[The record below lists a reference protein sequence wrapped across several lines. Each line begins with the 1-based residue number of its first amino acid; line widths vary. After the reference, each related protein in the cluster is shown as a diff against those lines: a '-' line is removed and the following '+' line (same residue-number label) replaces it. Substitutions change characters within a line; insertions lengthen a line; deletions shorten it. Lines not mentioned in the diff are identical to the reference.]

1 MAGFEMITYSRIEA
15 ITEAPTPRG
24 RVVLKSRSDG
34 GLAGRCASL
43 ILLWSAIGGCAAR
56 QRPKELVTLEQLRSE
71 PTLSESDRRAFDL
84 LAAADDLMVRA
95 EGEWER
101 GNARGAQRDA
111 LMGQI
116 KMKTALAILQV
127 EHAQSRIAE
136 LDAELGVAQDEQAR
150 LDDQLATVSEETTLL
165 ERLRAT
171 AIARAKERQALS
183 EQVDTT
189 KKQAISE
196 HQRMADQLAA
206 EKRRAEALDG
216 IGRAELAIQTAE
228 TVNAPRYAKAKYAA
242 AASMLQQA
250 HKEFDA
256 GHWDDALARTV
267 LALTEA
273 EGGLA
278 LARPQYDKAVETM
291 SVRARDRM
299 LEEDATGISGIS
311 TRLDRETDL
320 QRLVLV
326 LTGRF
331 FAKQSIL
338 SPEAAKIVD
347 AVKDLLAK
355 YPTYPIQITGFTDD
369 QGAPAD
375 LAALSLARANA
386 VYWALVTR
394 GIDPKRMNVEG
405 KGASDPVADNST
417 PGGRSKNARIEIS
430 VLYHIND

>member
-1 MAGFEMITYSRIEA
+1 VTSVG
-15 ITEAPTPRG
+15 APTPPG
-24 RVVLKSRSDG
+24 PVVLKSRSDSR
-34 GLAGRCASL
+34 LARRCASL
-43 ILLWSAIGGCAAR
+43 ILLSSAIGGCATR
-56 QRPKELVTLEQLRSE
+56 QRPKELVTLEQLRSD

-95 EGEWER
+95 ESEWER
-101 GNARGAQRDA
+101 RNAQGARRDA

-136 LDAELGVAQDEQAR
+136 LDAELAIAQDEQAR
-150 LDDQLATVSEETTLL
+150 LDEQLATVSEETTLL
-165 ERLRAT
+165 EQLRET
-171 AIARAKERQALS
+171 RIAHAEERRALS
-183 EQVDTT
+183 DQVDTA

-216 IGRAELAIQTAE
+216 IRRAELAIQTAE
-228 TVNAPRYAKAKYAA
+228 TVDAPRYAKAKYAA
-242 AASMLQQA
+242 ATSMLQQA

-256 GHWDDALARTV
+256 GHWDDALARTA

-273 EGGLA
+273 EGRLT
-278 LARPQYDKAVETM
+278 LARPQYDKVVPAM
-291 SVRARDRM
+291 SIRARDRM
-299 LEEDATGISGIS
+299 LEEDATGISGVS
-311 TRLDRETDL
+311 TRLDRESGL

-331 FAKQSIL
+331 GAKQSVL
-338 SPEAAKIVD
+338 SPEAAKILD

-355 YPTYPIQITGFTDD
+355 YPTYPVQITGFTDD
-369 QGAPAD
+369 QGVPAD

-394 GIDPKRMNVEG
+394 GIDPKRINVDG
-405 KGASDPVADNST
+405 KGESDPVADNST
-417 PGGRSKNARIEIS
+417 TAGRSTNSRIEVSI
-430 VLYHIND
+430 LYHISE

>member
-1 MAGFEMITYSRIEA
+1 
-15 ITEAPTPRG
+15 
-24 RVVLKSRSDG
+24 
-34 GLAGRCASL
+34 
-43 ILLWSAIGGCAAR
+43 
-56 QRPKELVTLEQLRSE
+56 VTLEQLRSN

-101 GNARGAQRDA
+101 RNAQGARRDA
-111 LMGQI
+111 LTGQI
-116 KMKTALAILQV
+116 EMKTALAILQV

-136 LDAELGVAQDEQAR
+136 LDAELAVAQDEQAR
-150 LDDQLATVSEETTLL
+150 LDEQLATVSEETTLL
-165 ERLRAT
+165 ERLRETKVAH
-171 AIARAKERQALS
+171 AEERRVLS
-183 EQVDTT
+183 EQVDTA

-216 IGRAELAIQTAE
+216 IRRAELAIQTAE
-228 TVNAPRYAKAKYAA
+228 TVEAPRYAKAKYTAA
-242 AASMLQQA
+242 TNMLQQA

-256 GHWDDALARTV
+256 GNWDEVLARTT
-267 LALTEA
+267 LALAEA
-273 EGGLA
+273 QGGLN
-278 LARPQYDKAVETM
+278 LARPQYDKVVQAM
-291 SVRARDRM
+291 SIRARDRM
-299 LEEDATGISGIS
+299 LEEDATDISGIS
-311 TRLDRETDL
+311 TRLDRETEL

-331 FAKQSIL
+331 GAKQSVL
-338 SPEAAKIVD
+338 APEAAKIVD

-394 GIDPKRMNVEG
+394 GIDPKRMNVDG

-430 VLYHIND
+430 VLYHISD